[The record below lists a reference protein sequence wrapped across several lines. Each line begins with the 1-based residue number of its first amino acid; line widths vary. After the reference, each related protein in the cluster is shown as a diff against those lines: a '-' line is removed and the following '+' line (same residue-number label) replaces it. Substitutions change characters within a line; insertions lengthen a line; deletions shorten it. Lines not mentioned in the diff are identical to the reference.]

1 MSLEARVVELE
12 RRSRRLLGIAVLAGL
27 VGVSSLGL
35 TIASRVQ
42 SHVVVDSLE
51 AHEVLIRA
59 NESGTG
65 ELRVVDRNGK
75 TRVRVGMPNNREPS
89 VSVLSEDGNAIARL
103 TIVEDK
109 RPMLLLKENEMMAV
123 VIRRPRYGFLSL
135 TFLTGQEEV
144 WTVPPK

>member
-12 RRSRRLLGIAVLAGL
+12 RRSRRLLGIALLAGL
-27 VGVSSLGL
+27 LGVSGLGL
-35 TIASRVQ
+35 AIAGRLKSRL
-42 SHVVVDSLE
+42 VVDSLE
-51 AHEVLIRA
+51 AHEVLIRTD
-59 NESGTG
+59 ESGTG
-65 ELRVVDRNGK
+65 GLRVVDRNGK
-75 TRVRVGMPNNREPS
+75 TRVRVGMPNNREPY
-89 VSVLSEDGNAIARL
+89 VSVISEDGNAIAQL